1 MKVPENIRSAYMAAL
16 KYRRVS
22 FGTCSKAGVPN
33 TVPIGVG
40 RFADDETLVVVDN
53 YLLKTRKNL
62 EENPNAAVSFW
73 VSEEKD
79 GKVITK
85 EGYQMKGRATIQEVG
100 PLFEQIK
107 AETKAI
113 RADFPVKGIV
123 LVRVEEI
130 YDVRAG
136 ADAGKRIL

>member
-1 MKVPENIRSAYMAAL
+1 MKIPENVKTAYMAAL

-40 RFADDETLVVVDN
+40 RFVDEETLAVVDN
-53 YLLKTRKNL
+53 YLNKSRKNL
-62 EENPNAAVSFW
+62 EENPRAAVSFW

-79 GKVITK
+79 GKVVTK
-85 EGYQMKGRATIQEVG
+85 EGYQMKGTTTIHESG

-107 AETKAI
+107 AETRAI
-113 RADFPVKGIV
+113 RTDFPVRAIV
-123 LVRVEEI
+123 LMKIQEI
-130 YDVRAG
+130 YDVKAG

>member
-1 MKVPENIRSAYMAAL
+1 MKIPDNVKSAYKSAL

-22 FGTCSKAGVPN
+22 LGTCSRAGIPN

-40 RFADDETLVVVDN
+40 KFVDDETLAVVDN
-53 YLLKTRKNL
+53 YFLKTRKNL
-62 EENPNAAVSFW
+62 EENPHAAVSFW

-79 GKVITK
+79 GKLITK
-85 EGYQMKGRATIQEVG
+85 EGYQMKGTVTIQESG

-113 RADFPVKGIV
+113 RADFPVKAIV
-123 LVRVEEI
+123 LIKVQEI
-130 YDVRAG
+130 YDVKAG
-136 ADAGKRIL
+136 ADAGKRVV